1 MEFQDALNR
10 KHGDMMSK
18 IDNDVE
24 EQRRLKGHKKRG
36 RKNKYHTQIDNED
49 DEEAE
54 AVEASDE
61 EHRKN
66 DL

>member
-18 IDNDVE
+18 IDDDVE
-24 EQRRLKGHKKRG
+24 EQRRLKGNKRRG